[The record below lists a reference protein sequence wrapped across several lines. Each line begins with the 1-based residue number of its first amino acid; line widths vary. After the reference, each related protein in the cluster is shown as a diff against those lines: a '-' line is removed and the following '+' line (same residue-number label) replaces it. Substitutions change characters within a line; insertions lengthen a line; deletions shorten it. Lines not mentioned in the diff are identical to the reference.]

1 MRRGGGVSGA
11 VSLVMIFCVLCLAVF
26 SVLTLSTAV
35 RERDLSELTAQRARE
50 YYEADRKAVET
61 LAALAEGRETDVDV
75 TYSGTGD
82 GTQVDFGVDA
92 GGTQTL
98 VVSAVYTEDGW
109 RILTWKTV
117 YTADWEMDTTITLW
131 DGSGTA
137 F

>member
-26 SVLTLSTAV
+26 AVLTLSTAV
-35 RERDLSELTAQRARE
+35 REQGLSDLTAQRAAE

-61 LAALAEGRETDVDV
+61 LAALAAGRETDTDV
-75 TYSGTGD
+75 AYTGTAE
-82 GTQVDFGVDA
+82 GTQVDFSVDA

-98 VVSAVYTEDGW
+98 VVSALYAEDGW
-109 RILTWKTV
+109 HILTWKTV

-131 DGSGTA
+131 DP
-137 F
+137 